1 MPASTAEHESQTSLR
16 RTYSL
21 NRNWLFH
28 RQDSP
33 AGPSAGFD
41 DQAAETVTLPHTVAL
56 LPWHSFDPEIFRCI
70 SHYRRRFRLPAA
82 LRSRRVF
89 VDFAGVMTAAAVRLN
104 GQILGE
110 HRGGYLPFSYE
121 LTSAADWDNE
131 NVLDVDVDSTDR
143 PDIPPFG
150 GSVDYLAF
158 GGIYREA
165 GLRFVSDAFIEN
177 VLAEPLDVLSGRR
190 RVRIRCWIND
200 RSAAS
205 GASLRL
211 SAGLEDE
218 DRKLVHAGPTVT
230 VPNPLPPSPVE
241 LVLDVPEPVA
251 LWDLDN
257 PKLYTLTVRL
267 FDRDSLWDA
276 FSSRIGFREARFT
289 PQGFLLNGRPVK
301 LRGLNRHQTFPYVG
315 GAMPER
321 IQRRDAWILKREL
334 KCNIVRTS
342 HYPQATQFLD
352 ACDELGLMVLEEIPG
367 WQHVGDTQ
375 WQDAE
380 VRNVEEMICRDGNH
394 PSIVLWGVRVNESA
408 DDHELYSRTNAAA
421 RALDGS
427 RPTGGVRNN
436 YESELLED
444 VFTMNDFGFP
454 LRPPNHPLYLNT
466 EFCGHMYPTKQQ
478 DSLERVLEQVRR
490 HAQVLNQLA
499 GDPRFAGGLGWCAFD
514 YNTTSDF
521 GSGDG
526 ICYHGVCDIF
536 RIPKPAASFYRS
548 QCDPREEVVLE
559 PCFHWARGDAN
570 WQWIANWGA
579 AGSSVSKAII
589 ASNCDHLAVYLDGRL
604 LLEAD
609 PDRETFGNLPYPP
622 FTIDLELWRTGE
634 LRIEGYLGGRLAAT
648 KKLSA
653 GSADEAWR
661 VTADDVLL
669 KGDGI
674 DMTRVVLQ
682 VTDRYGGRRPFAT
695 GAVELAI
702 EGPGEIIGENPF
714 ALTGGVGA
722 IWVKTK
728 PAAGVIRLH
737 AKHPVLGTQTAE
749 IRVEPEPAESL

>member
-1 MPASTAEHESQTSLR
+1 MESSPSLR
-16 RTYSL
+16 RIYPI
-21 NRNWLFH
+21 NRNWLFQ
-28 RQDSP
+28 RSAP
-33 AGPSAGFD
+33 AAGTEAGFD
-41 DQAAETVTLPHTVAL
+41 DRTAERVTLPHTVAL
-56 LPWHSFDPEIFRCI
+56 LPWHSFDPESFRCI
-70 SHYRRRFRLPAA
+70 SHYRRRFRLPAP
-82 LRSRRVF
+82 LRGRRVF

-104 GQILGE
+104 GRPVGD
-110 HRGGYLPFSYE
+110 HRGGYLPFSCE
-121 LTSAADWDNE
+121 LTPAADWDGE
-131 NVLDVDVDSTDR
+131 NILDVDVDSTDR
-143 PDIPPFG
+143 RDIPPNG
-150 GSVDYLAF
+150 GKADYLAF

-165 GLRFVSDAFIEN
+165 AIRIVPETFIEN
-177 VLAEPLDVLSGRR
+177 VLAEPQDVLSDRP
-190 RVRIRCWIND
+190 RVGIRCWINGC
-200 RSAAS
+200 AAAPR
-205 GASLRL
+205 ASLRV
-211 SAGLEDE
+211 GIVLEDE
-218 DRKLVHAGPTVT
+218 DRKLVCAGPTMT
-230 VPNPLPPSPVE
+230 APNPLPNSPIE
-241 LVLDVPEPVA
+241 LVLDLPEPVT

-257 PKLYTLTVRL
+257 PKLYTLIVRL
-267 FDRDSLWDA
+267 FDGEALRDEYSV
-276 FSSRIGFREARFT
+276 RIGFREARFT
-289 PQGFLLNGRPVK
+289 PQGFMLNGRIVK
-301 LRGLNRHQTFPYVG
+301 LRGLNRHQTFPFVG
-315 GAMPER
+315 GAMPAR
-321 IQRRDAWILKREL
+321 VQRRDAWILKLEL

-352 ACDELGLMVLEEIPG
+352 ACDEFGLMVLEEIPG
-367 WQHVGDTQ
+367 WQHVGDAQ

-380 VRNVEEMICRDGNH
+380 VRNVAEMILRDGNH

-408 DDHELYSRTNAAA
+408 DDHEFYSRTNSAA

-427 RPTGGVRNN
+427 RPTGGTRYQ

-499 GDPRFAGGLGWCAFD
+499 GDPRYAGGLGWCAFD
-514 YNTTSDF
+514 YNTTPDF

-536 RIPKPAASFYRS
+536 RIPKPAAAFYRS

-559 PCFHWARGDAN
+559 PCFHWAPGDAN
-570 WQWIANWGA
+570 WQWIANSEA
-579 AGSSVSKAII
+579 AGSSLSKAII
-589 ASNCDHLAVYLDGRL
+589 ASNCDHIAVYLDGRP

-622 FTIDLELWRTGE
+622 FTIDLGHWLTGD
-634 LRIEGYLGGRLAAT
+634 LRIEGYLGGQLAAT
-648 KKLSA
+648 KRLSA

-661 VTADDVLL
+661 VTADDILL
-669 KGDGI
+669 TGDGI
-674 DMTRVVLQ
+674 DMTRVVFQ
-682 VTDRYGGRRPFAT
+682 VTDRFGGRRPFAT

-728 PAAGVIRLH
+728 PAAGVIRLQ

-749 IRVEPEPAESL
+749 IRVEGEPAESL